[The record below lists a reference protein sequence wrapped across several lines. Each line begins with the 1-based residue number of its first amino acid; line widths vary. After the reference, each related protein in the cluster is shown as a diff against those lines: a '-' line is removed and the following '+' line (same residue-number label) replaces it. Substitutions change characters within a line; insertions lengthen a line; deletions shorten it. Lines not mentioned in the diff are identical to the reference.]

1 MPRERVD
8 VPPELSWSDSRL
20 VSECLEG
27 NDRAWSALIAKYKNL
42 IYSVPVRW
50 GLPPSDASDVFQST
64 VADLLSELGR
74 LREPQA
80 LPLWLVQVASHRC
93 IQFKKQ
99 QSRESQPENGS
110 TGAEPQSPPEET
122 PEELLQESMRDQMLR
137 NALRETSPRCQQ
149 LIRMLFY
156 EHPARPYPEV
166 AARLGLAVGS
176 IGFIRRRCL
185 ERLRK
190 VLEQAGFK

>member
-1 MPRERVD
+1 M
-8 VPPELSWSDSRL
+8 
-20 VSECLEG
+20 SECLEG

-50 GLPPSDASDVFQST
+50 GLPASDASDVFQST

-74 LREPQA
+74 LREPKA
-80 LPLWLVQVASHRC
+80 LPMWLVQVASHRC
-93 IQFKKQ
+93 IQIKKQ
-99 QSRESQPENGS
+99 QSRESQPDES
-110 TGAEPQSPPEET
+110 SPATEPQSPPEET
-122 PEELLQESMRDQMLR
+122 PEELLQESIREQMLR
-137 NALRETSPRCQQ
+137 TALLQTPQRCRE

-166 AARLGLAVGS
+166 AAVLGLAVGS

-185 ERLRK
+185 DRLRK
-190 VLEQAGFK
+190 ALEEAGFQ